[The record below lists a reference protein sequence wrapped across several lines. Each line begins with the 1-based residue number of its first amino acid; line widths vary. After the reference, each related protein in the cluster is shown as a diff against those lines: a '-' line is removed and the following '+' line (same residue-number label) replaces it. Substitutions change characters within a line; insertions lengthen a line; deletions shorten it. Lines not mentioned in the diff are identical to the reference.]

1 MPEDTDEVKE
11 NSGVAADPVNAE
23 VNGTLNVAAVAFR
36 ESLLDPRTEKVSDV
50 DRYIPVDG
58 SDVNA
63 YEGIALEPSPVS
75 NWLDSYRISELDTIL
90 PVVDTNVVSWLSI
103 EDPGPVTSDPPAVV
117 RGTVVPVESRKFNVS
132 ASTYRMPPDPR
143 FGTPA
148 GFTAASAR
156 NTTPS
161 PPP

>member
-103 EDPGPVTSDPPAVV
+103 DGCA
-117 RGTVVPVESRKFNVS
+117 RGVQEVQRVCVHV
-132 ASTYRMPPDPR
+132 
-143 FGTPA
+143 
-148 GFTAASAR
+148 
-156 NTTPS
+156 
-161 PPP
+161 